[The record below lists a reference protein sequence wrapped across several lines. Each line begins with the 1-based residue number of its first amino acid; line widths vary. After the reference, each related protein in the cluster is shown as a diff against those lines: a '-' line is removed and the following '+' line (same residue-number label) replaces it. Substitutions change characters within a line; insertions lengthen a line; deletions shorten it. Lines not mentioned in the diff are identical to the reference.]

1 MKQIID
7 PTEYFQ
13 FGVEAGRI
21 YPLNGETK
29 LEQRHIIS
37 PRFTVAKS
45 EEVQVAN
52 LYEGKIPATTKFET
66 ETIDMR
72 VRVWKGREIAV
83 GYSALT
89 NTLYVSPYYNQWSVE

>member
-1 MKQIID
+1 MQIIT

-13 FGVEAGRI
+13 FGAEVGRT

-45 EEVQVAN
+45 EKIRT
-52 LYEGKIPATTKFET
+52 LDYLHEGKIPATAKFET

-72 VRVWKGREIAV
+72 VHVWKGREIAV
-83 GYSALT
+83 GYSPLT
-89 NTLYVSPYYNQWSVE
+89 NTLYVSPYYNQWSIE